1 MLWHPPLVLNVTS
14 LHGNHVFRRGLS
26 SGGASAL
33 KEPGHFEVRKSSSQV
48 ARMHFLPKNSWRP
61 CYSCRTQNTGRQRC
75 FTVKI
80 NKAVTYGNIFMFC
93 SHYYRSKA
101 IRRARQSGARAVDL
115 PDRSFHLARP
125 GVAPPLGLSQD
136 DSYSYYCELSTACV

>member
-1 MLWHPPLVLNVTS
+1 MQYQSKMLWHPPLVLNVTS

-48 ARMHFLPKNSWRP
+48 ARMHFLPKKKL
-61 CYSCRTQNTGRQRC
+61 TTL
-75 FTVKI
+75 KI